1 VPGPG
6 RNARGNAWFAAG
18 FAVLIGA
25 AAILAYATWAAA
37 RGPGAPPDL
46 ADLPQ
51 PPPQSAA
58 PSRAPSAEEQA
69 TAEIL
74 AAHEGFRRAVA
85 AAWRAGAPDHPD
97 LAEFADG
104 EVVTATAGLIGG
116 GFRWVG
122 EPRVVAAEVIRVD
135 LAAEPPIAELAV
147 CVDATGFS
155 LESDAGPA
163 GFPVVGD
170 VVPGQRHSISTHAR
184 LFADGRWRIV
194 ESLARQNAEIG
205 DVSC

>member
-1 VPGPG
+1 
-6 RNARGNAWFAAG
+6 
-18 FAVLIGA
+18 VLIGA

-37 RGPGAPPDL
+37 RGPGDPPDL
-46 ADLPQ
+46 ADLP
-51 PPPQSAA
+51 PPPPESAA
-58 PSRAPSAEEQA
+58 PSRGPSAEELA

-74 AAHEGFRRAVA
+74 VAHEGYRRAVA

-97 LAEFADG
+97 LAQFADG
-104 EVVTATAGLIGG
+104 EVVTATAGLIGS

-122 EPRVVAAEVIRVD
+122 APRVVAAEVIRVD

-163 GFPVVGD
+163 DFPVVGD
-170 VVPGQRHSISTHAR
+170 IVPGQRHSVSTHAE
-184 LFADGRWRIV
+184 LSEDGRWRIV
-194 ESLARQNAEIG
+194 ESLAIQNAEIG
-205 DVSC
+205 DVEC